1 MINIS
6 CQINRDKK
14 VSGENANTIV
24 NKNANHQVLR
34 QFKFS
39 RASNPSKARTNQ
51 GPITKRTTVPSL
63 PELIPPIAT
72 GAKA

>member
-1 MINIS
+1 MTVTRNIK
-6 CQINRDKK
+6 RHKK
-14 VSGENANTIV
+14 VNGENAKTMV
-24 NKNANHQVLR
+24 SKKASHQVLR

-39 RASNPSKARTNQ
+39 RAPKPSSALTNQ